1 MRFSKTERHMTSP
14 ILDIE
19 SLIFQMPL
27 NRANCGILSVMSQLK
42 NVNDQYLPVFFRYS
56 MVIYFC
62 RTYHK
67 YKVHLPSLQL
77 SSYKIYFDIKFLTST
92 NWGMSMRNV
101 YYSLQ
106 KYLEL
111 ELTAQNLSPQQWAL
125 NMLLPDTYLDTVA
138 MITIRNMIKVIKRN
152 KQCSNS
158 QCYVHMLLI
167 L

>member
-1 MRFSKTERHMTSP
+1 
-14 ILDIE
+14 
-19 SLIFQMPL
+19 
-27 NRANCGILSVMSQLK
+27 
-42 NVNDQYLPVFFRYS
+42 
-56 MVIYFC
+56 
-62 RTYHK
+62 
-67 YKVHLPSLQL
+67 
-77 SSYKIYFDIKFLTST
+77 
-92 NWGMSMRNV
+92 MRNV

-138 MITIRNMIKVIKRN
+138 MITIRNMIKVIKMN
-152 KQCSNS
+152 KQCGNS